1 MSNYASYEALVRDT
15 EEMTRKMALKWDI
28 ISAVIA
34 VMLATLI
41 ILLAKIIWD
50 DHKARKAVQKT
61 AGGDEYRP
69 QVLPDVQ
76 IGPDGTEYHRMG
88 VPGKGV

>member
-1 MSNYASYEALVRDT
+1 MSYEEIIRDT
-15 EEMTRKMALKWDI
+15 EELTKKMALKWDI
-28 ISAVIA
+28 ISAVLI

-41 ILLAKIIWD
+41 LLIVKMLWE
-50 DHKARKAVQKT
+50 DHKARKAVQNT
-61 AGGDEYRP
+61 VGGDEYKP
-69 QVLPDVQ
+69 HVLPDVQ

>member
-1 MSNYASYEALVRDT
+1 MSYEEIIRDT
-15 EEMTRKMALKWDI
+15 EELTKKMALKWDI
-28 ISAVIA
+28 ISAVLI

-41 ILLAKIIWD
+41 LLIVKMLWED
-50 DHKARKAVQKT
+50 RKARKAVQNT
-61 AGGDEYRP
+61 VGGDEYRP
-69 QVLPDVQ
+69 HVLPDVQ

>member
-1 MSNYASYEALVRDT
+1 MSYEEIIRDT
-15 EEMTRKMALKWDI
+15 EELTKKMALKWDI
-28 ISAVIA
+28 ISAVLI

-41 ILLAKIIWD
+41 LLIVKMLWED
-50 DHKARKAVQKT
+50 RKARRAVQET
-61 AGGDEYRP
+61 VGGDEYRP
-69 QVLPDVQ
+69 HVLPDVQ

>member
-1 MSNYASYEALVRDT
+1 MSKYEALIRET
-15 EEMTRKMALKWDI
+15 EEITKRMALKWDI
-28 ISAVIA
+28 ISAVLI

-41 ILLAKIIWD
+41 ILIVKMIWED
-50 DHKARKAVQKT
+50 RKARRAVQNT
-61 AGGDEYRP
+61 VGGDEYRP
-69 QVLPDVQ
+69 HVLPDVQ

>member
-1 MSNYASYEALVRDT
+1 MGNYEELIRET
-15 EEMTRKMALKWDI
+15 EEITKRMALKWDI
-28 ISAVIA
+28 ISGILI

-41 ILLAKIIWD
+41 LLIVKMLWED
-50 DHKARKAVQKT
+50 RKARKAVQET
-61 AGGDEYRP
+61 VGGDEYRP
-69 QVLPDVQ
+69 HVLPDVQ